1 MRGDD
6 DLASDSNAED
16 GTKDMG
22 WKCFL
27 EAKFTGFGH
36 LFHIYIL
43 GKMQS
48 ESQVTLRFLLEYVGV
63 NQQTEGMEFGKT
75 VPS

>member
-1 MRGDD
+1 MFFG
-6 DLASDSNAED
+6 
-16 GTKDMG
+16 G
-22 WKCFL
+22 
-27 EAKFTGFGH
+27 KFTGFGH

-63 NQQTEGMEFGKT
+63 NRQTEGMEFGKT